1 VLFGEPDAQGQRPS
15 SEAIAERLQWWEELF
30 EPPCVGFAVSREEAG
45 EFAAAGADFV
55 LVGDFI
61 WADPRGPEAALI
73 EVEQAITL
81 AHAVAFGKAKATDRT
96 TEKATDK
103 TTGQG

>member
-1 VLFGEPDAQGQRPS
+1 M
-15 SEAIAERLQWWEELF
+15 F

-73 EVEQAITL
+73 EVEQAITQ
-81 AHAVAFGKAKATDRT
+81 AHAAAFGKNKSTDDT
-96 TEKATDK
+96 TEQ